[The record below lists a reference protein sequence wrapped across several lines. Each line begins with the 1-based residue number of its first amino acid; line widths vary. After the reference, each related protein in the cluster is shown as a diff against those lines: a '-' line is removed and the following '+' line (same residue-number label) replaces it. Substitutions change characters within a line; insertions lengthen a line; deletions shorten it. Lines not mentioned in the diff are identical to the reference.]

1 MTRYVL
7 KRVAMSVAMLI
18 ATSLLVFVIL
28 RLLPGDPVIT
38 RLGSTPGVD
47 EAMLQRLREEAG
59 LDAPVIEQYLRW
71 VGGVVTG
78 DFGQSY
84 FNQYSVTELIA
95 QRLPATLELTLI
107 GILLAILIATPAA
120 VIASLRPLGIVDRI
134 LTAISTAG
142 MALPQFLIGI
152 LLIVVFAVQLQ
163 ILPARGFTP
172 FQEDPGENLLRMLL
186 PGLTLAFAAAPLLMR
201 FLRASMIEVLDAPYI
216 RTARGKGQSAFGV
229 VVGHGL
235 RNALIPSLT
244 MLGLIVGYTLGGVV
258 IVEYVF
264 GVPGLGS
271 LAIDAVF
278 KRDYAVLQS
287 VVLLISAL
295 FILTTLIVDLLYGV
309 LDPRLRMRGSRG

>member
-1 MTRYVL
+1 
-7 KRVAMSVAMLI
+7 MLI
-18 ATSLLVFVIL
+18 ATSLLVFIVL

-47 EAMLQRLREEAG
+47 AETIARLREEAG
-59 LDAPVIEQYLRW
+59 LDAPIVVQYLRW
-71 VGGVVTG
+71 VGGIFVG

-84 FNQYSVTELIA
+84 FNQFSVTELIA
-95 QRLPATLELTLI
+95 QRLPATLELTFI
-107 GILLAILIATPAA
+107 GIVLAVLIATPAA
-120 VIASLRPLGIVDRI
+120 VIAAVRPLGVVDRI

-152 LLIVVFAVQLQ
+152 VLIVVLAVQLKV
-163 ILPARGFTP
+163 LPARGYTP
-172 FQEDPGENLLRMLL
+172 FAEDPGENLVRMIL

-201 FLRASMIEVLDAPYI
+201 FLRSATIEVLNQPYI
-216 RTARGKGQSAFGV
+216 RTARGKGQSSAGV

-235 RNALIPSLT
+235 RNALIPGLT

-287 VVLLISAL
+287 VVLLISAM
-295 FILTTLIVDLLYGV
+295 FILTTLVVDILYGV
-309 LDPRLRMRGSRG
+309 LDPRLRTRRRRG